1 MSAVLE
7 TVKPDANPVIP
18 VVHIIKGEVVTGT
31 DVEYKQASGM
41 RFATPKIEINDLV
54 WSRRQQGPA
63 FNVPVAEIID
73 LLYAVGER
81 LERDPD
87 GYMAEALEKMARTCT
102 LERRIVENMY
112 REVPNMFKARAL
124 FDFEIK
130 QELGGVDVLDGWR
143 EVMRPNGRLCRIR
156 AFPPRLIHILA
167 GNAPGQAANAIV
179 QGSLTK
185 GVHLLKMPSNDLF
198 TAPAILRT
206 MAKVAPG
213 HPTLRSFSVVYFRG
227 GDVDIESRICRPQYF
242 DKLCAWGGEA
252 AIKGAKQYAGPGFE
266 LVTFDPKTSISFIG
280 REALVNQETMEE
292 VAELAAIDVTPFN
305 QGACVSSRFIYI
317 EGDVGNKSDVEK
329 VDLFCEALHRDMAKE
344 RKITSV
350 IAARVPADVKDE
362 IEGLRGL
369 APDYRVWGGY
379 EGKGVVIRSDEP
391 VDFYPDNKIVNVVMV
406 PKLLDA
412 VKYATVAT
420 STVGVYP
427 FERKDEVCDELASA
441 GAQRVINLGQTLT
454 KGKGVPHDGFW
465 VLNRYMRWVTKE
477 E

>member
-7 TVKPDANPVIP
+7 SVHPETNPAIP
-18 VVHIIKGEVVTGT
+18 VVHFIKGEVVTGS
-31 DVEYKQASGM
+31 DVEYKQASGI
-41 RFATPKIEINDLV
+41 RFTTPRLDINSLT
-54 WSRRQQGPA
+54 WSRREQGPA
-63 FNVPVAEIID
+63 FNVPVKEILD
-73 LLYAVGER
+73 LLYATGER

-87 GYMAEALEKMARTCT
+87 GYMAEALERMAQTCT
-102 LERRIVENMY
+102 LERRIVANMY
-112 REVPNMFKARAL
+112 KEVPNMFKARNVL
-124 FDFEIK
+124 EFEIE
-130 QELGGVDVLDGWR
+130 QELGGTDVLDGWR
-143 EVMRPNGRLCRIR
+143 KVIRPSGKPCFIR

-167 GNAPGQAANAIV
+167 GNAPGQAANAII
-179 QGSLTK
+179 QSSLTK

-213 HPTLRSFSVVYFRG
+213 HPTVRSISAVYFRG
-227 GDVDIESRICRPQYF
+227 GDADIESRICRPQFY
-242 DKLCAWGGEA
+242 DKLCAWGGDA

-280 REALVNQETMEE
+280 REALTDDATIEK

-317 EGDVGNKSDVEK
+317 EGDAGNEDDIAS
-329 VDLFCEALHRDMAKE
+329 VDRFCEALHRDIQKE

-350 IAARVPADVKDE
+350 IAARVPADIKDE

-369 APDYRVWGGY
+369 EPDYRVWGGY
-379 EGKGVVIRSDEP
+379 EGKGIVIRSEEP

-427 FERKDEVCDELASA
+427 FDRKEEVCDELASA
-441 GAQRVINLGQTLT
+441 GAQRIINLGETLT

-465 VLNRYMRWVTKE
+465 VLHRYMRWITKE